1 MNIQQLLNE
10 KLSKEQE
17 ERKHEPSGCIT
28 PSSLGQCFRRQ
39 LYKRRG
45 EPVSNPPDER
55 GLRIFKMGH
64 SVHQTIYDMVR
75 TTKEPKQAVKDILMS
90 GLANEHIDKIV
101 DKILDVIKNPP
112 SINPNIQIEVEV
124 KVDDILGY
132 ADIVT
137 DEMVIDI
144 KSVHSRKFWYM
155 GRKKDEDED
164 AAVERFRTDQKDNI
178 LQVMCYCYM
187 LDRPMGSLVYVSR
200 DDWCINQ
207 YKFELKDWTT
217 EVTDE
222 LFILRKFWEN
232 GETPRA
238 VPRLY
243 KQKDGK
249 YKECSYCQFLDTCTK
264 KEND

>member
-10 KLSKEQE
+10 KLSKEQD

-39 LYKRRG
+39 LWKRRG

-64 SVHQTIYDMVR
+64 TIHDFVYSLLPEGTQT
-75 TTKEPKQAVKDILMS
+75 
-90 GLANEHIDKIV
+90 
-101 DKILDVIKNPP
+101 
-112 SINPNIQIEVEV
+112 EVEV
-124 KVDDILGY
+124 KLDDVLGY

-155 GRKKDEDED
+155 GRKKATKTTPEEGEQE
-164 AAVERFRTDQKDNI
+164 AVERFRTDQKDNI
-178 LQVMCYCYM
+178 LQVMAYCF
-187 LDRPMGSLVYVSR
+187 LLNRPMGSLVYVSR